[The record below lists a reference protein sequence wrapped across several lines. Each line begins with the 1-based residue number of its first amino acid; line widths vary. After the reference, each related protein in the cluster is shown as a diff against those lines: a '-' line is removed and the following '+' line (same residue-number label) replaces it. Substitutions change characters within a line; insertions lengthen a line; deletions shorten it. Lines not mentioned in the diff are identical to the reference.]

1 MVYLSKACRGRLR
14 HIAPYVSLIR
24 NVVGQCG
31 HWPLRKEWHGV
42 PFNRGCTGVRD
53 CHTRKAD
60 WFAMT
65 REGSVRTEKAMTRSA
80 QRLAFPSREG
90 GTAKPKNPRRCVPA
104 GKRREPYS
112 KEMWFLSRAL
122 RMAMPRTGAK
132 ITATAAL
139 KMVAGS
145 LATTLSIAA
154 SAVRPPRNRPL

>member
-1 MVYLSKACRGRLR
+1 MERPFLLLSIVNMKR
-14 HIAPYVSLIR
+14 
-24 NVVGQCG
+24 CG
-31 HWPLRKEWHGV
+31 LMCLKRPLRKMGHGV

-90 GTAKPKNPRRCVPA
+90 KAKKKIPA
-104 GKRREPYS
+104 GAFRRGKEGEPYS